1 MGFLLRQFTKVVALV
16 TAVALVY
23 TTWRIWIGNDTAHAA
38 YYFSAAAIAR
48 SVLLAWL
55 RRADDVS
62 LLFRSKATS
71 FISTPLQEAA
81 FLLPLYAAPAIYA
94 QFGLFDTLWGVPA
107 GWIVLRGIV
116 RFILDKSAGAS
127 AI

>member
-1 MGFLLRQFTKVVALV
+1 MGFLLRQFTRVVALV
-16 TAVALVY
+16 TAAALVY
-23 TTWRIWIGNDTAHAA
+23 TTWRIWIGNDIIYTA

-62 LLFRSKATS
+62 LLFRSKATN

-81 FLLPLYAAPAIYA
+81 FLLPLYAAPASYA

-107 GWIVLRGIV
+107 GWIVLRAIV
-116 RFILDKSAGAS
+116 RFILDKSAGSRAN
-127 AI
+127 